1 LQKWGLQF
9 FIGKWKMPSEQVA
22 WDEENLSITFTH
34 FSRLGV
40 FSRTRYLSIS
50 GVMETFHYTKFVY
63 LDEYI
68 KS

>member
-1 LQKWGLQF
+1 
-9 FIGKWKMPSEQVA
+9 MPSEQVA
-22 WDEENLSITFTH
+22 WCEENLAITFTH
-34 FSRLGV
+34 FSRLGI

-50 GVMETFHYTKFVY
+50 ELMEKFHYTKFVY